1 MSKFEQDFNNRDK
14 ILKGFSAVQNIPVP
28 AVPDSVAIIWGLC
41 TFVFLVINVLP
52 FAEKVRT
59 VYVSIRLADPGSVAI
74 DPILF

>member
-1 MSKFEQDFNNRDK
+1 MFGSGEDSRVVQWCPSMGQV
-14 ILKGFSAVQNIPVP
+14 LKRTTEGY
-28 AVPDSVAIIWGLC
+28 IWGLC